1 MSCVLCSQ
9 QALEGGHECDI
20 VPVNPSDTWL
30 GCHNLEQQHE
40 SVTRS
45 LRVAETFADH
55 PLEPLAKAG

>member
-1 MSCVLCSQ
+1 MSCVLSSQ
-9 QALEGGHECDI
+9 QALQAGQECGI

-30 GCHNLEQQHE
+30 GCHSPEQQHE

-45 LRVAETFADH
+45 LRLAGTSADH